1 MSEPIERLSRFTP
14 DASGIDRDSLLFAAG
29 RASAHPSQRW
39 HAVCAALVT
48 TQLLTL
54 GLALLPRPVQV
65 QVVPGRTLPPMV
77 VVDLPTTVAP
87 PPSGA
92 ASLLVQRE
100 RAIASGG
107 DLPAPPPMLND
118 PTSEPPLHAFGAMPA
133 YLQN

>member
-14 DASGIDRDSLLFAAG
+14 DASGIDRDALLFAAG
-29 RASAHPSQRW
+29 RASAHPSRRW
-39 HAVCAALVT
+39 NAVCAALVT

-54 GLALLPRPVQV
+54 GLALWPRPVQV
-65 QVVPGRTLPPMV
+65 QVLPGRALPPMA

-87 PPSGA
+87 TPSGA
-92 ASLLVQRE
+92 ASLLVQRD

-107 DLPAPPPMLND
+107 DLPAPPMTNEPM
-118 PTSEPPLHAFGAMPA
+118 SEPPLHAFGGVPA